1 MVRSTLPNIFKS
13 DIFLRLRDTLND
25 LVHGKVSMLGPA
37 ANRQPGF
44 RRRTRRA
51 EQRREK
57 QTLLTSW
64 LCWWLAGWLPCW
76 LAAPLLTCCSCWLAG
91 KLACCDGWLTVWLA
105 NWLLLSPHVTASS
118 KRLLTIRLNLT
129 S

>member
-1 MVRSTLPNIFKS
+1 MLHMAIQV
-13 DIFLRLRDTLND
+13 ND
-25 LVHGKVSMLGPA
+25 LKKCNMLGPA

-64 LCWWLAGWLPCW
+64 LCLWLASWLLVLLVAGWLAG
-76 LAAPLLTCCSCWLAG
+76 A
-91 KLACCDGWLTVWLA
+91 VWLA
-105 NWLLLSPHVTASS
+105 NWLLLSPEWLAAAAAGS
-118 KRLLTIRLNLT
+118 LLSCR
-129 S
+129 